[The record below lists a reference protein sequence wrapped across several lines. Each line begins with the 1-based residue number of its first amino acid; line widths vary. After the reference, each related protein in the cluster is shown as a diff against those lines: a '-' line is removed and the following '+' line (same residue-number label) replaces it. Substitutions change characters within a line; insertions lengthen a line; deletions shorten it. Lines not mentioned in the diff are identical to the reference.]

1 MTSAYFYAARTRLGR
16 ALRGTLDAESI
27 EHALAHLHGRS
38 LYVTSLEPI
47 TSAGGMVRSLVF
59 LKRVD
64 RGSLTTLFRSLATM
78 IAAGVTLRKA
88 LTVAIDTCANE
99 RLREALESIASEVE
113 SGSSLSLAMERRGHE
128 FPRLF
133 AMMIRAAETAGV
145 LDAALLRVADLLE
158 REGVM
163 RARIY
168 AALTYPAIIAIA
180 SIGLVLFLLAKT
192 MPSFAAMF
200 AQLHVPLPRS
210 TALLIGVGDVLG
222 HPANWWGGLAGIVA
236 LACIVR
242 WLRSLP
248 AVRERYD
255 LVVQRLPLVGRVV
268 RNINIA
274 RFART
279 LGTMLVSGV
288 NVEAALG
295 ATRDVLGNGLYARHV
310 DEISTS
316 IRAGGSVAMV
326 MGERGFFDP
335 LFMQL
340 VRVGEETGSLDQMLL
355 RLAEHHERAV
365 ESALSTAS
373 DALEPILILLLGA
386 VVGTIVSSILVPLY
400 SIIGSIK

>member
-1 MTSAYFYAARTRLGR
+1 MTSAYVYAARTRLGR
-16 ALRGTLDAESI
+16 SLRGTLEAESV

-47 TSAGGMVRSLVF
+47 DSTRGVVRSFVF
-59 LKRVD
+59 LGRVD
-64 RGSLTTLFRSLATM
+64 RRSLAILFRSLATM
-78 IAAGVTLRKA
+78 VAAGVTLRKA
-88 LTVAIDTCANE
+88 LAVAIDTCANE

-113 SGSSLSLAMERRGHE
+113 SGSPLSAAMERRGRE
-128 FPRLF
+128 FSRLF
-133 AMMIRAAETAGV
+133 AMMIRAAETAGS
-145 LDAALLRVADLLE
+145 LEAALLRVADLLE

-168 AALTYPAIIAIA
+168 AALTYPAIVATA
-180 SIGLVLFLLAKT
+180 SVGLVLFLLAKT

-200 AQLHVPLPRS
+200 AQLHFPLPRS
-210 TALLIGVGDVLG
+210 TAFLIAVGDVLG
-222 HPANWWGGLAGIVA
+222 QPANWWGGLAVLAA
-236 LACIVR
+236 LACIVHR
-242 WLRSLP
+242 LRSLP
-248 AVRERYD
+248 AVRERFD
-255 LVVQRLPLVGRVV
+255 LVALRLPLVGRVV
-268 RNINIA
+268 RGVHIA

-279 LGTMLVSGV
+279 LGTMLASGV

-295 ATRDVLGNGLYARHV
+295 ATRDVLGSGVYARHV
-310 DEISTS
+310 DEIGTS
-316 IRAGGSVAMV
+316 IRAGGSIASV

-340 VRVGEETGSLDQMLL
+340 IRVGEETGSLDQMLL

-373 DALEPILILLLGA
+373 DALEPILIVMLGA

-400 SIIGSIK
+400 SLIGSIK